1 MCYSNRPI
9 NNSNADHLQSP
20 RLSITHP
27 PFHTSALSKQ
37 KNSSLAAILL
47 SFVSASSVNFFF
59 IPPPNPTFSP
69 QRGARSFVRGCRR
82 LNDRS
87 TLLATLFADR
97 SAGLVLVFTYPRE
110 RGQLDGVPRAAEE
123 DRESFDC
130 HHEEA
135 CVSRRHSCN
144 GRQFRVPTSV
154 CVCTAFPLFER
165 VIGETRCCLSSRS
178 SLWLKHTFRYTVAW
192 DKKREKGRVKGRR
205 KSRCLLVFR
214 HDFYT
219 DAAFVRNFNLGR
231 GKVREMLKRKL
242 EY

>member
-9 NNSNADHLQSP
+9 NNSNADHPQSP

-37 KNSSLAAILL
+37 KNSSSSLAAILL
-47 SFVSASSVNFFF
+47 SFLSANFFF
-59 IPPPNPTFSP
+59 YPPSEPDFFFLPYP
-69 QRGARSFVRGCRR
+69 QRRARSFVRGCRR

-123 DRESFDC
+123 DRESFGC

-135 CVSRRHSCN
+135 CVSRDVTRVTEDSFPESCSH
-144 GRQFRVPTSV
+144 TSV
-154 CVCTAFPLFER
+154 CAQIFPSSSVLSAKQDAAYRR
-165 VIGETRCCLSSRS
+165 VLLSD
-178 SLWLKHTFRYTVAW
+178 LKHTFRYTEI
-192 DKKREKGRVKGRR
+192 KGKRDELRDVN
-205 KSRCLLVFR
+205 L
-214 HDFYT
+214 
-219 DAAFVRNFNLGR
+219 AAF
-231 GKVREMLKRKL
+231 
-242 EY
+242 